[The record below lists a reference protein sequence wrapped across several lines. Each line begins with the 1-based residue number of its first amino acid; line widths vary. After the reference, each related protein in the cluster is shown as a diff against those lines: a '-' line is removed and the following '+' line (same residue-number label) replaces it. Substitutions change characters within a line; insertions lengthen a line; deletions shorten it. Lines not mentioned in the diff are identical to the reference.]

1 MWLYNIFVCLEGTGR
16 ESCSHLRFYHRI
28 ISFGSRAL
36 ELQTYGHSK
45 DYQYGFWEMPLIFSF
60 LTEMTLYE
68 NYVFTSKA
76 RISSV
81 DLPLS
86 PSEQSGFQLQNLKP
100 AQEPTVIDFLHL
112 RLYFKD
118 GLTVQKSHVD
128 ALRCRRKQT
137 STVVAHFL

>member
-1 MWLYNIFVCLEGTGR
+1 MWPYNIFVCLKGTGR

-86 PSEQSGFQLQNLKP
+86 PSEVRLP
-100 AQEPTVIDFLHL
+100 ASKCKTSSRTNRN
-112 RLYFKD
+112 RLFAPQA
-118 GLTVQKSHVD
+118 V
-128 ALRCRRKQT
+128 
-137 STVVAHFL
+137 F